1 MTIVNPT
8 EPQRRRFKLNAA
20 IIRNMRCFGFLFL
33 LLIIWVPALQAQE
46 TLTGF
51 DLQVKLMAENCRD
64 EVQAELEKL
73 VSSNRISLSQLF
85 DTFYIPIPNTNP
97 QKFRTQY
104 DKLTDEV
111 LRIIEDKYLEK
122 DKRILFV
129 VAVDR
134 NGYLPTHNTR
144 YSRPLTDDEDFNTK
158 HNRTKRLFNDRTGL
172 AAARNTKPYLLQKYS
187 RDTGEQM
194 ADLSVPIFVQG
205 KHWGAL
211 RIGYKRN

>member
-1 MTIVNPT
+1 
-8 EPQRRRFKLNAA
+8 LNAA

-33 LLIIWVPALQAQE
+33 FLIIWVPALQAQE

-51 DLQVKLMAENCRD
+51 DLQVKSLAENCRD

-73 VSSNRISLSQLF
+73 VSSNRISLTQLF

-97 QKFRTQY
+97 QKFKTQY
-104 DKLTDEV
+104 DKFTDQV
-111 LRIIEDKYLEK
+111 LRIIEDNYLEK

-158 HNRTKRLFNDRTGL
+158 NNRTKRLFNDRTGL